1 MKTDECCFQTR
12 QERYGQCS
20 RPASVV
26 PHKEKHSHG
35 KPNFI
40 NKYKNTDVQI
50 QSEYKIA
57 VVLHKMDKVW

>member
-1 MKTDECCFQTR
+1 MKTDKCCFQTR

-40 NKYKNTDVQI
+40 NKYKNTDV
-50 QSEYKIA
+50 
-57 VVLHKMDKVW
+57 